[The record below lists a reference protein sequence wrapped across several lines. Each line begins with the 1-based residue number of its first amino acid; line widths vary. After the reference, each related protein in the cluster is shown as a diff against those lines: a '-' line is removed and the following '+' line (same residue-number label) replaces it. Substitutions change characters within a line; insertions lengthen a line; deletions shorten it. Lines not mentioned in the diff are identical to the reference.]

1 MGQVDYNHI
10 NQLQRQVDQHRASLS
25 TATAEIASIDEKL
38 ERLRCA
44 KASVGAIQGDVHQIK
59 VSVMAKRDQPDWK
72 GERKDRLMSSWE
84 EFSHDYRHFQ
94 LELDAYYDAICD
106 TITCLE
112 NQKYEQQGLIGWCQ
126 SMINSLGNE
135 IEKLF
140 HIREG

>member
-1 MGQVDYNHI
+1 
-10 NQLQRQVDQHRASLS
+10 
-25 TATAEIASIDEKL
+25 
-38 ERLRCA
+38 
-44 KASVGAIQGDVHQIK
+44 
-59 VSVMAKRDQPDWK
+59 MAKRDQPDWK

-84 EFSHDYRHFQ
+84 EFSHDYHHFQ

-106 TITCLE
+106 TITRLE